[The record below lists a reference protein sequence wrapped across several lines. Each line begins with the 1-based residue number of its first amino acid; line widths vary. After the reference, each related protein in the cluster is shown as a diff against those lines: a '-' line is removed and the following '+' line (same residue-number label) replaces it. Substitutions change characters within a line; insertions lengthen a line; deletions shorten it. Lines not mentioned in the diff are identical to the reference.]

1 MNKFDSYFLS
11 RINDND
17 YKVLTDKEEIK
28 IFKDFEHNKNIKN
41 KIICHNLKLILN
53 IAQKYSTNNIPL
65 DNLISYGIEG
75 INIAIEKYDYK
86 KGYKFSTYATFW
98 IETYMKNGIR
108 NEKNIIKI
116 PLSTIRDAKVY
127 YKEYYNILKERNYK
141 PNDDEIIRKTKLN
154 KRQIELIKKIPTEI
168 ISVEKT
174 IDDNEDLTINDTIY
188 NNENYNEFENI
199 EETEKLLSI
208 INNISKDEN
217 VNEILLMYWGIN
229 KKEPLTMEE
238 IGKIYNISRQAIS
251 KKIKKIVKQIKKY
264 Y

>member
-1 MNKFDSYFLS
+1 MNKIDSYFLS

-41 KIICHNLKLILN
+41 KIICHNLKLIIN
-53 IAQKYSTNNIPL
+53 IAKKYSTSDIPL

-116 PLSTIRDAKVY
+116 PLSTIKDAKKY
-127 YKEYYNILKERNYK
+127 YKEYNNILIKNKEK
-141 PNDDEIIRKTKLN
+141 PNDKEIIKKTKLN
-154 KRQIELIKKIPTEI
+154 KKKIELIKKNT
-168 ISVEKT
+168 
-174 IDDNEDLTINDTIY
+174 NR
-188 NNENYNEFENI
+188 NN
-199 EETEKLLSI
+199 
-208 INNISKDEN
+208 
-217 VNEILLMYWGIN
+217 
-229 KKEPLTMEE
+229 
-238 IGKIYNISRQAIS
+238 
-251 KKIKKIVKQIKKY
+251 
-264 Y
+264 

>member
-1 MNKFDSYFLS
+1 MNKFNSYFLS
-11 RINDND
+11 IINDND
-17 YKVLTDKEEIK
+17 YKVLTVEEEIK

-116 PLSTIRDAKVY
+116 PLSTIRDAKNY
-127 YKEYYNILKERNYK
+127 YKEYYNILIKKQEK
-141 PNDDEIIRKTKLN
+141 PSDKEIIKRTKLN
-154 KRQIELIKKIPTEI
+154 KKQIELIKKIPTEI

-174 IDDNEDLTINDTIY
+174 IDDNENLTMNDIIY

-217 VNEILLMYWGIN
+217 MKNILLMYWGIN
-229 KKEPLTMEE
+229 QKRPMTMEE
-238 IGKIYNISRQAIS
+238 IGNIYNISRQAIS